1 MYSWKKKVTNEEVLR
16 RAQTERQLMK
26 QIVNRQCSFL
36 GHIVW
41 KGGIECRMVT
51 GKVEG
56 KRDRGRQ
63 RQTFLGWLGKCLD
76 RRGVDIIHLAENR
89 TLYHAVTSNVRI

>member
-1 MYSWKKKVTNEEVLR
+1 MQK
-16 RAQTERQLMK
+16 
-26 QIVNRQCSFL
+26 IVR
-36 GHIVW
+36 

-76 RRGVDIIHLAENR
+76 RRGVDIIYLAENR
-89 TLYHAVTSNVRI
+89 TLYHAVTSNIML